1 MEIGQTNLVTTSSK
15 SIQPDEFLWYA
26 IVETE
31 GFLSG
36 LFACIAYNLEK
47 SLQYHWSASASGQES
62 LDHILLHS
70 SHTLKRRSWIQPH
83 SEGRNNRGLVELQ
96 QPALQS

>member
-47 SLQYHWSASASGQES
+47 MFAISLISICLWAVKLRSHSPSFLPYTEEKILNPTS
-62 LDHILLHS
+62 L
-70 SHTLKRRSWIQPH
+70 
-83 SEGRNNRGLVELQ
+83 
-96 QPALQS
+96 